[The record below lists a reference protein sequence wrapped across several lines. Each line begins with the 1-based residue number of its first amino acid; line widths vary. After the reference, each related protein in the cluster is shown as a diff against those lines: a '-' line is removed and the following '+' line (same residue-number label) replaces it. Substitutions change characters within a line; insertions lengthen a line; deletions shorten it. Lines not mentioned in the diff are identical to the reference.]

1 MPGDHDVKTGEQSGA
16 EGIRSST
23 GSLGLMAAIALVM
36 GNMIGSGVFLLPA
49 SLAPF
54 GWNGVI
60 GWFATI
66 TGALILAYVLSRL
79 TRARPE
85 AGGPAGFVTDA
96 FGQRTGFFIS
106 WIYLVSLWTSV
117 VTIAVATVSYLSSMV
132 PFLGRGEHVPAL
144 AAIALL
150 WLMTLVNLR
159 GTRAAGQFQIV
170 TLGLKVIPLLVVIV
184 LAVYVL
190 SSGKAQLP
198 DFDASLVHT
207 GAINGAAT
215 LTLWALLG
223 FESASVA
230 AARVRNP
237 EVNVARATLW
247 GTALTGVLYLM
258 VCSAIALL
266 LPSDMAAHSAA
277 PFATFV
283 ARFLDG
289 DVATLVAVFA
299 VISCIGALNGWTL
312 LQAEMMRDMAARR
325 LLPQWFAEIDAQG
338 TARRA
343 LLTSAVVASFF
354 AAMNASRTMQALF
367 EYLLLLSTSATLWL
381 YLACALAALK
391 LGVARVPALIGA
403 LYALWTLWGAGIG
416 ASGLSFVLM
425 VLGLPIWLW
434 LKRSEVD

>member
-1 MPGDHDVKTGEQSGA
+1 MAGDQDGQDEDP
-16 EGIRSST
+16 GIRTAT

-60 GWFATI
+60 GWVATI
-66 TGALILAYVLSRL
+66 AGALILAYVLSRL
-79 TRARPE
+79 THERP
-85 AGGPAGFVTDA
+85 ADGGPAGFVTDA
-96 FGQRTGFFIS
+96 FGRRVGFFIS

-117 VTIAVATVSYLSSMV
+117 VTIAVAAVSYLSSMV

-144 AAIALL
+144 AAIVLL

-159 GTRAAGQFQIV
+159 GTRAAGRFQIV
-170 TLGLKVIPLLVVIV
+170 TLALKVIPLVVVIV
-184 LAVYVL
+184 LAAYVL
-190 SSGKAQLP
+190 SSGQAQLP
-198 DFDASLVHT
+198 TFDPTQVHT
-207 GAINGAAT
+207 GAVNGAAT
-215 LTLWALLG
+215 MTLWALLG

-237 EVNVARATLW
+237 AVNVARATLW
-247 GTALTGVLYLM
+247 GTALTGGLYLL

-266 LPSDMAAHSAA
+266 LPSDVTAHSAA

-283 ARFLDG
+283 AHFLDG
-289 DVATLVAVFA
+289 DVATLVAIFA

-312 LQAEMMRDMAARR
+312 LEAEMVRDMAARR
-325 LLPQWFAEIDAQG
+325 LLPHWFAQTDARG

-343 LLTSAVVASFF
+343 LLISAVVASFF

-367 EYLLLLSTSATLWL
+367 EYLLLLSTSSTLWL

-391 LGVARVPALIGA
+391 LGVARVPAAIGA
-403 LYALWTLWGAGIG
+403 VYAVWTLWGAGIG
-416 ASGLSFVLM
+416 ASGMSFVLM
-425 VLGLPIWLW
+425 ALGLPIWLW
-434 LKRSEVD
+434 LRRNEID

>member
-1 MPGDHDVKTGEQSGA
+1 MAGDQDGQSEGP
-16 EGIRSST
+16 GIRSSA
-23 GSLGLMAAIALVM
+23 GSLGLTAAIALVM

-60 GWFATI
+60 GWATTI
-66 TGALILAYVLSRL
+66 SGALILAYVLSRL
-79 TRARPE
+79 TRARPA

-96 FGQRTGFFIS
+96 FGRPAGFFIS

-117 VTIAVATVSYLSSMV
+117 VTIAVAAVSYLSSMV
-132 PFLGRGEHVPAL
+132 PFLGYGEHVPAL

-159 GTRAAGQFQIV
+159 GTRAAGNFQIV
-170 TLGLKVIPLLVVIV
+170 TLALKVIPLLVVIL
-184 LAVYVL
+184 LAIYIL

-198 DFDASLVHT
+198 AFDAGQVHL

-266 LPSDMAAHSAA
+266 LPSDVAAHSAA

-283 ARFLDG
+283 ARFLNG

-312 LQAEMMRDMAARR
+312 LEAEMVRDMAARR
-325 LLPQWFAEIDAQG
+325 LLPRWFAETDARG

-343 LLTSAVVASFF
+343 LLISAVIASFF

-391 LGVARVPALIGA
+391 LGIARLPALIGA

-434 LKRSEVD
+434 LKRNEID

>member
-1 MPGDHDVKTGEQSGA
+1 MAGDRD
-16 EGIRSST
+16 SSDPRLRT
-23 GSLGLMAAIALVM
+23 SAGSLGLMAAVALVM

-60 GWFATI
+60 GWLATI
-66 TGALILAYVLSRL
+66 SGALVLAFVLSRL
-79 TRARPE
+79 THARPS
-85 AGGPAGFVTDA
+85 AGGPAGFVTEA
-96 FGQRTGFFIS
+96 FGRRAGFFIS

-117 VTIAVATVSYLSSMV
+117 VTIAVAAVSYLSSMM
-132 PFLGRGEHVPAL
+132 PFLGRGAYVPAL

-159 GTRAAGQFQIV
+159 GTRTAGGFQIV

-184 LAVYVL
+184 LAVYVVT
-190 SSGKAQLP
+190 SGQASLP
-198 DFDASLVHT
+198 RFDATEVHA
-207 GAINGAAT
+207 GAVNGAAT

-230 AARVRNP
+230 AARVRRP

-266 LPSDMAAHSAA
+266 LPRDLAAHSAA

-283 ARFLDG
+283 SRFLDG
-289 DVATLVAVFA
+289 DVATLVAIFA

-312 LQAEMMRDMAARR
+312 LEAEMVRDMAARR
-325 LLPQWFAEIDAQG
+325 LLPAWFAETDARG

-343 LLTSAVVASFF
+343 LLISALVASLF

-391 LGVARVPALIGA
+391 LGVARVPALIGT

-434 LKRSEVD
+434 LRSSEVD